1 MSLIRVSLAVLALVA
16 FAILGFMIVHPEVFG
31 LVELAAVAL
40 FSGGFGAA
48 VADWANLEN
57 ETFKGEESWL
67 E

>member
-1 MSLIRVSLAVLALVA
+1 MTLIRVSLAVLALVA

-40 FSGGFGAA
+40 FSGAFLAA
-48 VADWANLEN
+48 AKDYMSLEN
-57 ETFKGEESWL
+57 ETFSGDESWP